1 MIKKTAFIILIL
13 AVLYSCKRDKLEGD
27 RAILEGKWEWI
38 YAIKTKYYTNGSPSI
53 SDTINSSDVS
63 STFGLEFLS
72 KGKVRFIENEEI
84 REEYRTVF
92 YTFEHEENCQVAL
105 GGEAYQYIILPNNE
119 EEIHFNGC
127 VSIDTLTFEHR
138 DFPFSRFSET
148 GSNTVYTNFFKKVN

>member
-1 MIKKTAFIILIL
+1 MNKLLAIALIL
-13 AVLYSCKRDKLEGD
+13 PFVLLSCKKDKLEGD
-27 RAILEGKWEWI
+27 RSILEGKWEWI
-38 YAIKTKYYTNGSPSI
+38 YAIKTKLYTNGSPSI

-92 YTFEHEENCQVAL
+92 YAFKNDGICQNAF
-105 GGEAYQYIILPNNE
+105 GGEAYQYIIRPNNE

-127 VSIDTLTFEHR
+127 VSIDTLTFHQR
-138 DFPFSRFSET
+138 DFPFSRYSGT
-148 GSNTVYTNFFKKVN
+148 GSKTVYKNFFKKVN